1 MTDQSTLICNPVQTT
16 YRGIAK
22 NWGHK
27 SVFASSS

>member
-1 MTDQSTLICNPVQTT
+1 MQTT

-27 SVFASSS
+27 FVFASSS

>member
-1 MTDQSTLICNPVQTT
+1 MQTT

-27 SVFASSS
+27 SVFASGS

>member
-1 MTDQSTLICNPVQTT
+1 MQTT

-22 NWGHK
+22 NWGNK